1 VRKRERPTVSKTRA
15 RAPTAKVSRG
25 RFSVAIW
32 ETNCREKVVRTIT
45 CVALENSIE
54 YSVSVNLQKEQRR
67 RKG

>member
-32 ETNCREKVVRTIT
+32 ETNCEEKIVSGLVFYKPTDVRF
-45 CVALENSIE
+45 
-54 YSVSVNLQKEQRR
+54 
-67 RKG
+67 